1 MGKSTLAYRQ
11 FMIIIDTSQ
20 ILSRNV
26 NFPNIL
32 KSFEVLF
39 FFKRRYIY
47 IYIYKMIKNFD
58 PNKGHDHDMI
68 SSRILQFCGISVCK
82 RLEII
87 FPNCLRLG
95 KFSSEWK
102 KANVVSNFKKGEKQ
116 LYKKL
121 SSSFL
126 SPDLR

>member
-1 MGKSTLAYRQ
+1 
-11 FMIIIDTSQ
+11 MIIIDTSQ

-32 KSFEVLF
+32 KSSEILF
-39 FFKRRYIY
+39 LFSKEDIYIY

-68 SSRILQFCGISVCK
+68 SSRMLQFCGISVCK

-95 KFSSEWK
+95 KFPSEWK

-126 SPDLR
+126 SPGLR

>member
-1 MGKSTLAYRQ
+1 
-11 FMIIIDTSQ
+11 
-20 ILSRNV
+20 
-26 NFPNIL
+26 
-32 KSFEVLF
+32 
-39 FFKRRYIY
+39 
-47 IYIYKMIKNFD
+47 MIKNFD

-68 SSRILQFCGISVCK
+68 SSRMLQFCGISVCK

-95 KFSSEWK
+95 KFPSEWK
-102 KANVVSNFKKGEKQ
+102 KANVVSKFKKGEKQ

-126 SPDLR
+126 SPGLR